1 MEGLALGRLINN
13 ANHPG
18 NAAAL
23 GGIMVSLIFRAF
35 VWHLN
40 LRVTMKRRN
49 AETPEIDENNGAR
62 KSGFARVAGLD
73 RCWPWGLVPAVTK

>member
-23 GGIMVSLIFRAF
+23 GGIMVSLIFCAF
-35 VWHLN
+35 VWYLN

-49 AETPEIDENNGAR
+49 AETQEIDENNGAR

-73 RCWPWGLVPAVTK
+73 QCSSWGLVPAVTK

>member
-23 GGIMVSLIFRAF
+23 GGIMVSLIFCAF
-35 VWHLN
+35 VWYLN

-49 AETPEIDENNGAR
+49 AETPKRR
-62 KSGFARVAGLD
+62 K
-73 RCWPWGLVPAVTK
+73 

>member
-23 GGIMVSLIFRAF
+23 GGIMVSLIFCAF
-35 VWHLN
+35 VWYLN

-49 AETPEIDENNGAR
+49 AGNR
-62 KSGFARVAGLD
+62 
-73 RCWPWGLVPAVTK
+73 